1 MADDLTLPIRTTGA
15 RDTVRDLDKL
25 ADALTEAGRRAG
37 GAGRDL
43 SGAARDFDRAATQ
56 ARQAARDVDHLGR
69 ALDRLHN
76 KRVQVKVDIDQSH
89 LSRLGSRIAAV
100 GGRAGRGIGGALS
113 GGARAFGNLPW
124 WAQLGILGL
133 PILGGAGGAVGLLGA
148 GGLGLAGGI
157 LGAIKD
163 PKVGAAFKALR
174 DKFLDIDTTD
184 MAKAVED
191 AQKDLDRARKSG
203 NRQEINEAKAE
214 LVKAQAEL
222 QNALKFNAKNISLP
236 DLAKPFVEPL
246 TKVADRWGQAW
257 ERIQPSIQAMMT
269 GMAPVLAQLGEG
281 LAGLVERLMPG
292 LERGMAASKPLF
304 DTLAE
309 HMPEIG
315 QALGQFFDQLAQHGP
330 AINLF
335 LDRMLSALE
344 QGIVVTGWLFG
355 QMAELF
361 ARIDAVIS
369 AIMRLFGL
377 GRQESVFVSVAPGKV
392 GAAAGAALGA
402 ITQGT
407 GTRRALQ
414 HGGLLFP
421 GDTAVVGEAGPEKVT
436 MFGGG
441 GYVTPITPRGGG
453 DDVIG
458 TLRVVHER
466 PTGEHI
472 RTELV
477 TLRRRRG
484 YTSFDKMVPA

>member
-133 PILGGAGGAVGLLGA
+133 PLLGGAVGLLGA

-184 MAKAVED
+184 MAKAVQD

-203 NRQEINEAKAE
+203 NRQEINEAKQE
-214 LVKAQAEL
+214 LAKAQAEL

-304 DTLAE
+304 DTLAK

-344 QGIVVTGWLFG
+344 QGIVVTGWLLG

-361 ARIDAVIS
+361 ARIDGVIS

-402 ITQGT
+402 ATQGLGGKT
-407 GTRRALQ
+407 RALQ
-414 HGGLLFP
+414 HGGLLGP
-421 GDTAVVGEAGPEKVT
+421 GQRALVGEVAPEVAVGLP
-436 MFGGG
+436 GGG
-441 GYVTPITPRGGG
+441 AYVAPITPRGGG
-453 DDVIG
+453 DDIIG

-484 YTSFDKMVPA
+484 YTTFDRMVPA